1 MNPLHEAAL
10 GYAHRGWRVFPLH
23 GIVNGACTCGRSDC
37 SSAGKHPLVR
47 RGLYEATTDPKQIQ
61 SWWRRWRSA
70 NVGIATGGL
79 SGMVVIDVDLPA
91 AFTSLTRLIEAELP
105 TTLTGLTG
113 GGGGHLV
120 YSSSDDAL
128 GNSAGR
134 LPGIDEALVGIDLRG
149 NGGYIVAPPS
159 AHRTGGSYE
168 WLDAN
173 RAVASAPDWL
183 KQPERVYVA
192 LDDVAATDFD
202 GDGTRYGVAVLGDE
216 LDRVRAAQV
225 GTRNHELNRSAFVL
239 ARLVAGGEL
248 LETATRSALLET
260 ALAIGLDAPESR
272 QTIDSAF
279 DAGLRRPRVAPHRL
293 KRKRLSSKDASRV
306 DPDS

>member
-1 MNPLHEAAL
+1 MNLFREAAL

-23 GIVNGACTCGRSDC
+23 GIVNGVCTCGRSDC

-61 SWWRRWRSA
+61 DWWRRWRSA
-70 NVGIATGGL
+70 NVGIATGAV
-79 SGMVVIDVDLPA
+79 SGIAVIDVDLPA
-91 AFTSLTRLIEAELP
+91 AFVSLGRLIEQEVPA
-105 TTLTGLTG
+105 TLTGLTG
-113 GGGGHLV
+113 GGGIHLV
-120 YSSSDDAL
+120 FSSSDEVL

-134 LPGIDEALVGIDLRG
+134 LAGIDDDLAGIDLRG

-159 AHRTGGSYE
+159 VHRSGGSYE

-173 RAVASAPDWL
+173 RPVAAAPAWL
-183 KQPERVYVA
+183 KQPERTYVA
-192 LDDVAATDFD
+192 LDDVAAADFS
-202 GDGTRYGVAVLGDE
+202 GDGTPYGLAVMHDE

-225 GTRNHELNRSAFVL
+225 GTRNHQLNRSAFAL

-248 LETATRSALLET
+248 LEAAARPSLLGVS
-260 ALAIGLDAPESR
+260 LAIGLDEPESR

-279 DAGLRRPRVAPHRL
+279 DAGLRQPRVAPHRV
-293 KRKRLSSKDASRV
+293 RGS
-306 DPDS
+306 